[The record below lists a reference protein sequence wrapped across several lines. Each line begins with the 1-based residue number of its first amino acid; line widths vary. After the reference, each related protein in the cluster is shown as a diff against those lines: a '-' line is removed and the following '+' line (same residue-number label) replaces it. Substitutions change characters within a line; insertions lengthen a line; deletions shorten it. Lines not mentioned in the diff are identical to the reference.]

1 MTDAARKPVALVIGA
16 GDATGGAVA
25 RRFAREGYT
34 ACVTRRDEAA
44 LQPLLQAIRAEGGT
58 AHGFGSDA
66 RKEEEVAALVGFL
79 ASEAAGYINGQ
90 IIGVNG
96 GMA

>member
-44 LQPLLQAIRAEGGT
+44 LQPLLDAIRAAGGT
-58 AHGFGSDA
+58 AHGIGLD
-66 RKEEEVAALVGFL
+66 VGALVACVGHEPEVQQ
-79 ASEAAGYINGQ
+79 EAGPRLNDTYVMDREALQ
-90 IIGVNG
+90 
-96 GMA
+96 